1 VKIFSGTRL
10 TYLAVLLSA
19 ASVAGAVGVAATG
32 DLRLPKAVDA
42 RQGDAAAPDPARL
55 EAEIA
60 LAGEAERHGDVAAAL
75 AHYRAAS
82 LLDPRVVD
90 PRSPVFLGPA
100 FEARLKG
107 WIDAQKKG
115 GSAGDA
121 RARSDA
127 AYLFRRM
134 YGGCG

>member
-1 VKIFSGTRL
+1 MEILSGKRL
-10 TYLAVLLSA
+10 TLLSA
-19 ASVAGAVGVAATG
+19 LLAAVSLAGALGVAATG

-42 RQGDAAAPDPARL
+42 RRGDAAPADRARVDAEVARAA
-55 EAEIA
+55 EAEGA
-60 LAGEAERHGDVAAAL
+60 GDVAAAL
-75 AHYRAAS
+75 AHYRAAA

-100 FEARLKG
+100 FEARLKQ
-107 WIDAQKKG
+107 WIAAQKNAGSG
-115 GSAGDA
+115 GAQ
-121 RARSDA
+121 ARSDA

>member
-1 VKIFSGTRL
+1 MRL
-10 TYLAVLLSA
+10 TYLSVLLAA
-19 ASVAGAVGVAATG
+19 ASVAGGIGVAATG

-42 RQGDAAAPDPARL
+42 RQGDAALPDPARI
-55 EAEIA
+55 EAGIA
-60 LAGEAERHGDVAAAL
+60 LAGEAERRGDVAAAL

-82 LLDPRVVD
+82 LLDPRIVD

-100 FEARLKG
+100 FEARLKQ
-107 WIDAQKKG
+107 WIAAQKKG
-115 GSAGDA
+115 GAGGSQ
-121 RARSDA
+121 ARSDA